1 MVTKPPR
8 VSEPERFFSIANIA
22 DIADILPK
30 TMSSTFY
37 KKFKP
42 LLTIADISYSF

>member
-1 MVTKPPR
+1 MADNSPAQNL
-8 VSEPERFFSIANIA
+8 ERFFSIANIA
-22 DIADILPK
+22 YIADILPK

-42 LLTIADISYSF
+42 LLTMTNICYMF